1 VADKSPGS
9 RPKMRYAS
17 SDLVS
22 DPLTRSRSQSPITGN
37 ALRVGEAEFVGRQ
50 FPERRAQ
57 AASHCGERGEQPPI
71 SRLVS
76 MDFSSPKSPAAMLSA
91 RVTARLRGSVSP
103 LINRTTKPAALTS
116 VMTVAARTI
125 QTCRFTLSATFS
137 IFACS
142 LRS

>member
-1 VADKSPGS
+1 
-9 RPKMRYAS
+9 MRYAS

-22 DPLTRSRSQSPITGN
+22 DPLTRSRSQSPIPAMRCALARRNSLVASSGTPCAGRF
-37 ALRVGEAEFVGRQ
+37 ALRR
-50 FPERRAQ
+50 ERRA
-57 AASHCGERGEQPPI
+57 APRYPGWYRGFFVTEIPCGDALGEGHRAVEGLGE
-71 SRLVS
+71 S
-76 MDFSSPKSPAAMLSA
+76 
-91 RVTARLRGSVSP
+91 